1 MRVHAVR
8 YRCLEAALADVMN
21 VKPKGMGAFRAKLRH
36 LRNLGL
42 PRLPSPGSGQAINY
56 TRRQALELVFAMEL
70 EKFGQVPRMAAE
82 NAQSIVRQSPYGQH
96 EGEDCFV
103 TITEV
108 KPGYTIAYGVNGLS
122 EFMRTAPD
130 VFFVINVS
138 GCARRLEAALGRTL
152 ATT

>member
-1 MRVHAVR
+1 VHAVR
-8 YRCLEAALADVMN
+8 YRCLEAALADVLI

-42 PRLPSPGSGQAINY
+42 PRLPRPGSGQAINY
-56 TRRQALELVFAMEL
+56 TRPQALELVVAMEL

-82 NAQSIVRQSPYGQH
+82 NAKSIVRQCPYGQH

-103 TITEV
+103 TITEA
-108 KPGYTIAYGVNGLS
+108 KPGYTVAYGVNGLS

-138 GCARRLEAALGRTL
+138 GCVRRLEAALNRRL